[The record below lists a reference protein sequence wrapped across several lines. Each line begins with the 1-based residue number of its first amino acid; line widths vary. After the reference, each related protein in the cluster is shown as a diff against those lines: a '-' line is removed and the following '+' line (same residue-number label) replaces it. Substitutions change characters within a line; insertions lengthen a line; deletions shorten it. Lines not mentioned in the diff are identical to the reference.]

1 MTIKYVNQKRVLNAQ
16 GEVAGDW
23 HDICHGHEKPYDAM
37 ECNGMHEALAH
48 GKMQPRDMD
57 ELIVA
62 AEHEMLKAMEFKVE
76 LRIVKR
82 TISDEVY
89 DA

>member
-1 MTIKYVNQKRVLNAQ
+1 MSIKYVNQKRVLSSDGVVQ
-16 GEVAGDW
+16 GDW
-23 HDICHGHEKPYDAM
+23 HDVCRGHEQPYDAM
-37 ECNGMHEALAH
+37 ECNGMHEALAS

-62 AEHEMLKAMEFKVE
+62 AEHEMLKAMNFKVE
-76 LRIVKR
+76 LRIIKR
-82 TISDEVY
+82 TTTDEVY